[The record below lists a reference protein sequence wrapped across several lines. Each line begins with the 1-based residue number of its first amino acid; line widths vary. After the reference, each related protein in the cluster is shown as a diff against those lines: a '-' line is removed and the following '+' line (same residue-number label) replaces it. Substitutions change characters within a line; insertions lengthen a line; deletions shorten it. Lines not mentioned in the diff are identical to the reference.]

1 MTDSQQRPRPNRIV
15 AVERRDQHL
24 IPAYREAFSRFG
36 LELRVVADLEEW
48 MGAQSAPLLVLRVAE
63 TEDWGRLE
71 QLARARGATVV
82 ALLSRNVPSFYRRAL
97 LTGASG
103 IAAATDAPVH
113 VARVLQAA
121 LADYALVPLT
131 ALRETNGNASKPVL
145 SASNTALLRGLAQ
158 GKTADQLA
166 AEQGCS
172 ERTIYRRIRRVCT
185 SLQVR
190 SRDEAVAMAQRL
202 GLLTPTPH

>member
-1 MTDSQQRPRPNRIV
+1 MTDPQQRPRPPRIV
-15 AVERRDQHL
+15 AVDRRDEHL
-24 IPAYREAFSRFG
+24 LPAYREVFSRFG
-36 LELRVVADLEEW
+36 MELRVVSDLAAW
-48 MGAQSAPLLVLRVAE
+48 TAGQPAPLMLVRVAD
-63 TEDWGRLE
+63 TEDWSRLE
-71 QLARARGATVV
+71 QLARARGAHVV

-121 LADYALVPLT
+121 ISDYALVPLT
-131 ALRETNGNASKPVL
+131 ALREANGSTQKPVL
-145 SASNTALLRGLAQ
+145 SASNTALLRGLAE
-158 GKTADQLA
+158 GMTADQLA
-166 AEQGCS
+166 EQQGCS
-172 ERTIYRRIRRVCT
+172 ERTIYRRIRRLCA

-190 SRDEAVAMAQRL
+190 SRDEAVSVAQRL

>member
-1 MTDSQQRPRPNRIV
+1 MTDTQQRSRPTRVV

-24 IPAYREAFSRFG
+24 LPAYREVFSRFG
-36 LELRVVADLEEW
+36 LELRVVADLREW
-48 MGAQSAPLLVLRVAE
+48 TAEQPAPLMVVRVAE
-63 TEDWGRLE
+63 TDDWSRLE
-71 QLARARGATVV
+71 QLARARDATVI

-103 IAAATDAPVH
+103 IAAATDAPIH

-121 LADYALVPLT
+121 LSDYALVPLT
-131 ALRETNGNASKPVL
+131 ALRETNGSSPKPVL
-145 SASNTALLRGLAQ
+145 SASNTALLRGLAD
-158 GKTADQLA
+158 GMTADELA
-166 AEQGCS
+166 VKHGCS
-172 ERTIYRRIRRVCT
+172 ERTIYRRIRRVCA